1 MIAFIGLD
9 PMYFLIV
16 APALILAF
24 WAQAK
29 VKSAYAQA
37 GRIPVSSGLSGERA
51 ARRIL
56 DASDLYDVAIEPTRG
71 FLSDHYDPRHRV
83 LHLSSE
89 VYQGRSLASVGIAAH
104 EAGHAIQQAAGYA
117 PLALRNG
124 LVPLA
129 SVGSNLA
136 FILFFIG
143 LVLSYGSQIR
153 GGIGQTLMVGGLV
166 LFGTVVVFQIVN
178 LPVEFNA
185 SRRALAAL
193 HQTGVIRVEEQGMVR
208 KVLSAAALTY
218 VAATLMAVLQL
229 LYLLL
234 RSGLLGGRRN

>member
-1 MIAFIGLD
+1 MVAFIGLD
-9 PMYFLIV
+9 PMYFLII

-24 WAQAK
+24 WAQAR

-56 DASDLYDVAIEPTRG
+56 DASGLHDVEIEPARG

-83 LHLSSE
+83 LRLSPE

-104 EAGHAIQQAAGYA
+104 EAGHAIQQAVRYA

-129 SVGSNLA
+129 SVGPNLA
-136 FILFFIG
+136 IILFIIG
-143 LVLSYGSQIR
+143 MALSYGSQIR
-153 GGIGQTLMVGGLV
+153 GDIGHTLMIGGLL
-166 LFGTVVVFQIVN
+166 LFGTVVAFQLVN

-193 HQTGVIRVEEQGMVR
+193 HQTGVIRVEEQSMVR

-234 RSGLLGGRRN
+234 RSGLLGGRRD